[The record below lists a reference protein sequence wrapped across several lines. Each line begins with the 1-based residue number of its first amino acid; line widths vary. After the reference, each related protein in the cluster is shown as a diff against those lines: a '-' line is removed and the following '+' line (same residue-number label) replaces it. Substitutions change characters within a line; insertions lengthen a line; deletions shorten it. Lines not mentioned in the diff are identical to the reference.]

1 MARLR
6 EHPIATTAFAFLLA
20 AATVAAIAGAYG
32 FGRFADA
39 WTHLEPAWIVLS
51 ICASLL
57 APGAYV
63 LAYRAVARAHGGPEL
78 EPGMAARVVAAG
90 FGPFAV
96 GGGFALDKRA
106 LQTLDSRSGRAATVR
121 VLGLGALEW
130 SLLAPVAW
138 LSAIVLLITGRPHA
152 MPSLLWPWIIAVPI
166 GFGIGLWLAAPSR
179 RDRFTAPGRPLARLG
194 LTLRGVG
201 VLHLLARDIATCW
214 IAWAGAALYWILE
227 IAAFYGALRFV
238 GLHPGA
244 WATILAY
251 ATGYALTRRSLPLG
265 GAGATE
271 ALMTFALHWVGLPV
285 PSALAAVVV
294 YRSGNFV
301 LPMIPALM
309 ARRHVKPLIDAAEDD
324 GSERTAAGRQRSRA
338 FVRPPERS
346 SA

>member
-6 EHPIATTAFAFLLA
+6 EHPIATTGFALLLA
-20 AATVAAIAGAYG
+20 AATVAVIAGAYG

-39 WTHLEPAWIVLS
+39 WTHLQPGWIALS
-51 ICASLL
+51 ICAALA

-106 LQTLDSRSGRAATVR
+106 LQTLDSNSGRPAAVR

-130 SLLAPVAW
+130 ALLAPAAW
-138 LSAIVLLITGRPHA
+138 VSAIVLLVTGRPHA
-152 MPSLLWPWIIAVPI
+152 MPSLLWPWVIAVPL
-166 GFGIGLWLAAPSR
+166 GFAVGLWLAAPSR
-179 RDRFTAPGRPLARLG
+179 RDRFAAPGKPLAKLG

-214 IAWAGAALYWILE
+214 VAWAGAALYWALE

-238 GLHPGA
+238 GLRPGA

-271 ALMTFALHWVGLPV
+271 ALMTFALHWVGLAV

-294 YRSGNFV
+294 YRIGNFV
-301 LPMIPALM
+301 LPTIPALI
-309 ARRHVKPLIDAAEDD
+309 ARPHVKPLIDAADD
-324 GSERTAAGRQRSRA
+324 EPPGRASSGRQRRPA
-338 FVRPPERS
+338 FARTS
-346 SA
+346 T